1 MIQILSR
8 THKTLTLCTLAGIT
22 GRTHYQWRKGA
33 EKRSKRKAE
42 DDALEALI
50 RIYSG
55 NRLGILG
62 YRSMTMKL
70 KEKGHIVNHK
80 RALRVMRERDLLGQ
94 IRKAKPGRAS
104 LHKGEEHA
112 VVPNLVHR
120 MFDPMLLWPYRVFG
134 TDITFIPISD
144 ATFAYCSIIKDF
156 CTGEIV
162 AHALSLHPNTELALA
177 TLDNFVRAVPLED
190 RLGGILH
197 SDQGCTYT
205 AKSYQVRTKNAG
217 INPSMSRRGN
227 CIDNAPTESFF
238 GHMKDELPKGKMS
251 YDALCAWVDAYM
263 LYYNT
268 ERGQWAKEK
277 MTPVGYRDHLLQ
289 PHSA

>member
-1 MIQILSR
+1 MIQRLSGTHSTAIL
-8 THKTLTLCTLAGIT
+8 CALAGVKL
-22 GRTHYQWRKGA
+22 RTHYQWRKGA
-33 EKRSKRKAE
+33 TKREQRKAD

-62 YRSMTMKL
+62 YRSLTMKF
-70 KEKGHIVNHK
+70 KEKGHVVNHK
-80 RALRVMRERDLLGQ
+80 RTLRVMRERGLLGH
-94 IRKAKPGRAS
+94 IRRAKSVGGMTA
-104 LHKGEEHA
+104 KGEEHT
-112 VVPNLVHR
+112 VVPNLVRR

-134 TDITFIPISD
+134 TDITYIPISD
-144 ATFAYCSIIKDF
+144 ATFAYLSIIKDF

-162 AHALSLHPNTELALA
+162 AYALSLHPDTELVLR
-177 TLDNFVRAVPLED
+177 TLDCFAQRVPLED

-205 AKSYQVRTKNAG
+205 AKPYQVRTKNAG
-217 INPSMSRRGN
+217 LNPSMSRRGN

-238 GHMKDELPKGKMS
+238 GHMKDELPKEKIT
-251 YDALCAWVDAYM
+251 YAALCAWIDKYM

-268 ERGQWAKEK
+268 ERGQWSKEK
-277 MTPVGYRDHLLQ
+277 MTPVGYRDHLLKT
-289 PHSA
+289 SA

>member
-1 MIQILSR
+1 MIRTLST
-8 THKTLTLCTLAGIT
+8 THQTSVLCALADIT
-22 GRTHYQWRKGA
+22 PRTHYQWRKGTLKRA
-33 EKRSKRKAE
+33 ERKAD

-50 RIYSG
+50 RIESG

-62 YRSMTMKL
+62 YRSLTMKF
-70 KEKGHIVNHK
+70 KEKGRIVNHK
-80 RALRVMRERDLLGQ
+80 RIVRVMRERGLLGR
-94 IRKAKPGRAS
+94 IRRAKSAHGMAK
-104 LHKGEEHA
+104 KGEEHA
-112 VVPNLVHR
+112 VVPNLVRR

-144 ATFAYCSIIKDF
+144 ASFAYLSIIKDF

-162 AHALSLHPNTELALA
+162 SSAMSLHPNTELVLA
-177 TLDNFVRAVPLED
+177 TLDTFVRTVPLED

-205 AKSYQVRTKNAG
+205 AKPYQIRTKNAG
-217 INPSMSRRGN
+217 LNPSMSRRGN

-238 GHMKDELPKGKMS
+238 GHMKDELPNAKMP

-268 ERGQWAKEK
+268 ERCQWAKEK
-277 MTPVGYRDHLLQ
+277 MTPVGYRDHLLK
-289 PHSA
+289 PNFA

>member
-1 MIQILSR
+1 MIQTLS
-8 THKTLTLCTLAGIT
+8 TAHKTATLCTLAGVT
-22 GRTHYQWRKGA
+22 TRTHYQWRKGA
-33 EKRSKRKAE
+33 LKRAERKVN
-42 DDALEALI
+42 DDTLEALI
-50 RIYSG
+50 RIHSG

-62 YRSMTMKL
+62 YRSLTMKF

-80 RALRVMRERDLLGQ
+80 RVARVMRERGLLGQ
-94 IRKAKPGRAS
+94 IRRTKPGKALVR
-104 LHKGEEHA
+104 KGEEHA
-112 VVPNLVHR
+112 VVPNLVRR

-144 ATFAYCSIIKDF
+144 ATFAYCAIVKDF

-162 AHALSLHPNTELALA
+162 AYALSLHPNTELVLR
-177 TLDNFVRAVPLED
+177 TLDSFVRVVPLED

-205 AKSYQVRTKNAG
+205 AKSYQIRTKRAG
-217 INPSMSRRGN
+217 LNPSMSRRGN

-238 GHMKDELPKGKMS
+238 GHMKDELPEGKMS
-251 YDALCAWVDAYM
+251 YVALCAWVDAYM

-268 ERGQWAKEK
+268 ERQQWEREK
-277 MTPVGYRDHLLQ
+277 MTPVGYRDHLLK
-289 PHSA
+289 PNFA